1 MIIDDTY
8 TVIGSMNFSG
18 SGEKKNDENLI
29 VVKNSGLAKHYKKFF
44 EYLWVKIPD
53 FWLTLDVSAESI
65 YSIGSCSDGIDNDYD
80 GLIDSADEGC
90 RIKFKKKYSKH

>member
-29 VVKNSGLAKHYKKFF
+29 VVKNSELAKHYKKFF

-53 FWLTLDVSAESI
+53 FWLTHDVSAESI